1 MHWMLLVSLLL
12 LLWLLVASPR
22 LAWLKAG
29 LLSLFLLLLSA
40 WGLVDRL
47 SGDGINAATLY
58 HLRADMDG
66 AGVSD
71 FSGYIAVFVGMLLLS
86 LSPLLLVRVRRFQRP
101 RGGGAVFAGFVG
113 MLLVGIAASPLY
125 RDGKRLYYQLRPVDY
140 ATVVPEYQVPQQP
153 LHKRKEH
160 RLDLRRK
167 PGAHLLRRAGVSGP
181 DAQFARACDRSGGRT
196 QSRLPEG
203 SGWTIAG
210 MVASM
215 CGVPLTTAPG
225 DENSMDRMG
234 MFLPEARCLGDYLKD
249 QGYRNHYVGG
259 ADASFAGKGR
269 FLSSHGFDVVHDV
282 HHFHDQGV
290 APKHFSAWGVHD
302 DVLLDDA
309 WDTFQTLS
317 RAGQPF
323 MLTTLT
329 MDTHHPAG
337 HLPLACKGQ
346 QYDSALGDIGL
357 LHAIKCS
364 DRLIGELVARIR
376 SSRYGKTPSSSSPPI
391 IWPCPTT

>member
-1 MHWMLLVSLLL
+1 MASKASGTRSHHSPRTLRMHWMLLVSLLL

-86 LSPLLLVRVRRFQRP
+86 LSPLLLVRIRRFQRP

-153 LHKRKEH
+153 LHKRKNIVWIYGES
-160 RLDLRRK
+160 L
-167 PGAHLLRRAGVSGP
+167 GAPTS
-181 DAQFARACDRSGGRT
+181 T
-196 QSRLPEG
+196 
-203 SGWTIAG
+203 
-210 MVASM
+210 
-215 CGVPLTTAPG
+215 
-225 DENSMDRMG
+225 N
-234 MFLPEARCLGDYLKD
+234 RC
-249 QGYRNHYVGG
+249 
-259 ADASFAGKGR
+259 
-269 FLSSHGFDVVHDV
+269 
-282 HHFHDQGV
+282 
-290 APKHFSAWGVHD
+290 
-302 DVLLDDA
+302 
-309 WDTFQTLS
+309 FQ
-317 RAGQPF
+317 A
-323 MLTTLT
+323 
-329 MDTHHPAG
+329 
-337 HLPLACKGQ
+337 
-346 QYDSALGDIGL
+346 
-357 LHAIKCS
+357 
-364 DRLIGELVARIR
+364 
-376 SSRYGKTPSSSSPPI
+376 
-391 IWPCPTT
+391 

>member
-1 MHWMLLVSLLL
+1 MASKASGTRSHHSPTDAAHALDVVGFV
-12 LLWLLVASPR
+12 VA
-22 LAWLKAG
+22 LAVAVG
-29 LLSLFLLLLSA
+29 RLSA
-40 WGLVDRL
+40 SGMAQGWPVVALSAAAQRLGLVDRL

-86 LSPLLLVRVRRFQRP
+86 LSPLLLVRVRRFQHP

-153 LHKRKEH
+153 LQKRKNIVWIYGESLE
-160 RLDLRRK
+160 RTYFDEQVFPGLMPNLRALATEAVDVRNL
-167 PGAHLLRRAGVSGP
+167 AS
-181 DAQFARACDRSGGRT
+181 T
-196 QSRLPEG
+196 EG

-282 HHFHDQGV
+282 HHFHDKGV
-290 APKHFSAWGVHD
+290 AQKHFSAWGVHD

-309 WDTFQTLS
+309 WDSFQTLS

-329 MDTHHPAG
+329 MDTHHPPATCRW
-337 HLPLACKGQ
+337 HARVSTTTAHWAISAC
-346 QYDSALGDIGL
+346 
-357 LHAIKCS
+357 C
-364 DRLIGELVARIR
+364 
-376 SSRYGKTPSSSSPPI
+376 TPSSAA
-391 IWPCPTT
+391 TV